1 MWVQFFPEIQNP
13 IWMPAH
19 VANKVESLT
28 YVEDVARAVLAV
40 VERGEAVWNQ
50 AYNLAMDEEFSLAN
64 ILLRMRDQLGV
75 PEVGPT
81 TILVHIITSTSQV
94 VGNSETTEKSFYLYP
109 TVFTGSLDISKAKTM
124 LGFTPT
130 PADEAFK
137 ATLDWYKEAF
147 VKFPSHRDSILTDL
161 FQTAI
166 PKENR
171 SSNIFWGD
179 LQFLPRTVFRDAVYL
194 AIDRELTKLGHKE
207 EKYAKKKKGDLGS
220 LPTAPTVPKKPSGD
234 GAGDGGKDEL

>member
-81 TILVHIITSTSQV
+81 TILVHIITNTSQV

-171 SSNIFWGD
+171 SSNIFWGIYNFY
-179 LQFLPRTVFRDAVYL
+179 LELCSGTLCTLP
-194 AIDRELTKLGHKE
+194 
-207 EKYAKKKKGDLGS
+207 
-220 LPTAPTVPKKPSGD
+220 
-234 GAGDGGKDEL
+234 

>member
-81 TILVHIITSTSQV
+81 TILVHIITNTSQV

-171 SSNIFWGD
+171 SLNIFLGD

-220 LPTAPTVPKKPSGD
+220 LPTVPTVPKKPSGD

>member
-75 PEVGPT
+75 PEVRGDF
-81 TILVHIITSTSQV
+81 ISMIKGLKI
-94 VGNSETTEKSFYLYP
+94 YLP
-109 TVFTGSLDISKAKTM
+109 
-124 LGFTPT
+124 
-130 PADEAFK
+130 
-137 ATLDWYKEAF
+137 
-147 VKFPSHRDSILTDL
+147 H
-161 FQTAI
+161 
-166 PKENR
+166 
-171 SSNIFWGD
+171 
-179 LQFLPRTVFRDAVYL
+179 
-194 AIDRELTKLGHKE
+194 
-207 EKYAKKKKGDLGS
+207 
-220 LPTAPTVPKKPSGD
+220 
-234 GAGDGGKDEL
+234 

>member
-81 TILVHIITSTSQV
+81 TILVHIITNTSQV

-171 SSNIFWGD
+171 SSNIFAILNIYLELCSGTRCT
-179 LQFLPRTVFRDAVYL
+179 LP
-194 AIDRELTKLGHKE
+194 
-207 EKYAKKKKGDLGS
+207 
-220 LPTAPTVPKKPSGD
+220 
-234 GAGDGGKDEL
+234 

>member
-75 PEVGPT
+75 PEVCPT

-109 TVFTGSLDISKAKTM
+109 TVFTGSLDISKAKSM

-171 SSNIFWGD
+171 SSNIFLGD

-220 LPTAPTVPKKPSGD
+220 LPTVPTVPKKPSGD

>member
-75 PEVGPT
+75 PEVCPT

-109 TVFTGSLDISKAKTM
+109 TVFTGSLDISKAKSM

-171 SSNIFWGD
+171 SSNIFLGD

-220 LPTAPTVPKKPSGD
+220 LPTLPKKPSGD

>member
-81 TILVHIITSTSQV
+81 TILVHIITNTSQV

-171 SSNIFWGD
+171 SSNIFWGIYNFY
-179 LQFLPRTVFRDAVYL
+179 LELYSGTLCTLP
-194 AIDRELTKLGHKE
+194 
-207 EKYAKKKKGDLGS
+207 
-220 LPTAPTVPKKPSGD
+220 
-234 GAGDGGKDEL
+234 

>member
-1 MWVQFFPEIQNP
+1 MSIF
-13 IWMPAH
+13 
-19 VANKVESLT
+19 
-28 YVEDVARAVLAV
+28 
-40 VERGEAVWNQ
+40 
-50 AYNLAMDEEFSLAN
+50 
-64 ILLRMRDQLGV
+64 
-75 PEVGPT
+75 
-81 TILVHIITSTSQV
+81 ITQV

-109 TVFTGSLDISKAKTM
+109 TVFTGSLDISKAKSM

-171 SSNIFWGD
+171 SSNIFAI
-179 LQFLPRTVFRDAVYL
+179 LNFYL
-194 AIDRELTKLGHKE
+194 ELC
-207 EKYAKKKKGDLGS
+207 
-220 LPTAPTVPKKPSGD
+220 SGT
-234 GAGDGGKDEL
+234 LCTSP